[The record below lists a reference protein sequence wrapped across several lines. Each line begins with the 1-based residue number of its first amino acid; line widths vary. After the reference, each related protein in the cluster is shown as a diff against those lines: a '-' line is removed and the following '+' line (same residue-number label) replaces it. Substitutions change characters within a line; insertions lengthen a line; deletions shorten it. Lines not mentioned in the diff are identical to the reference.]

1 MTIEQEIKQAQTVKE
16 LDRIESYLIYWLDEH
31 NEPQSAVEYRE
42 RCLKMC
48 RQKLSETED
57 EK

>member
-16 LDRIESYLIYWLDEH
+16 LDRIEAHLIYWLDEYS
-31 NEPQSAVEYRE
+31 EPQSAVEYRE
-42 RCLKMC
+42 RCLEMC
-48 RQKLSETED
+48 RQKLSEMED

>member
-16 LDRIESYLIYWLDEH
+16 LDRIESYLIYWLDGH

-42 RCLKMC
+42 RCLEACQK
-48 RQKLSETED
+48 KLSEMEG